1 MYYPLA
7 KPPKAI
13 PDSKLCAPSIL
24 LRSTSCRNTTCFTNT
39 KILPV
44 TLSMFRDCRNAK
56 KFYIQNNFFNKSCLT
71 CESKLLTTAIVHD
84 LGMWCCQE
92 AKGKTKRIFPIF
104 LGVGRAPTRER
115 RMPRLNSCVFYLL
128 NTSFYQSAKG
138 NFRFLVFILRHR
150 KCVM

>member
-39 KILPV
+39 KILQV

-56 KFYIQNNFFNKSCLT
+56 KFYIQNNFFSKSCLT
-71 CESKLLTTAIVHD
+71 CESKLTEIAHD
-84 LGMWCCQE
+84 LVMWGCQE
-92 AKGKTKRIFPIF
+92 AKVKQSEYFRYS
-104 LGVGRAPTRER
+104 LGLGEHQTRER

-138 NFRFLVFILRHR
+138 TFRIFVFILRHV